1 MLNYQVIHFS
11 VGEISMFVASSILWR
26 TNPCVPIAVS
36 WGMPFMMVTWWWD
49 EVTPHQSHR
58 GRVWTCLGQQSL
70 VWVNRNLAVFSGHL
84 KSFGAVMQRLF
95 LKAEYP
101 RCEPWCWHIFTYKTG
116 HFLGQMLGFIFQ
128 HHGSHMGIISQMW
141 TPGVDLQVEAPE
153 APKVDPLFART
164 RPRGFVGVFV
174 VSGGFWCGWFR
185 W

>member
-1 MLNYQVIHFS
+1 
-11 VGEISMFVASSILWR
+11 
-26 TNPCVPIAVS
+26 
-36 WGMPFMMVTWWWD
+36 
-49 EVTPHQSHR
+49 
-58 GRVWTCLGQQSL
+58 
-70 VWVNRNLAVFSGHL
+70 
-84 KSFGAVMQRLF
+84 MQRLF

-153 APKVDPLFART
+153 APKVDPLVART

-174 VSGGFWCGWFR
+174 VSGGF
-185 W
+185 